1 MFGRGSSKKE
11 RKSGNCYYPNDV
23 TFVNLLK
30 DKKLYI
36 KGKIIISHC
45 KGPNYIIL
53 FFNFDGFYENC
64 RRLFSKNFFCR

>member
-30 DKKLYI
+30 DKKSYHIVRVTITLFYFLI
-36 KGKIIISHC
+36 SMVFMKIVGGCLVKTSFVD
-45 KGPNYIIL
+45 KKKNIL
-53 FFNFDGFYENC
+53 F
-64 RRLFSKNFFCR
+64 